1 MTHNHP
7 KTKEMDTLQ
16 LKLREARKTCADDGY
31 NGKFCAVFDEAITA
45 IGNARIKAKELNSL
59 LWRYGSHPDGCARA
73 MAEGQGCTCGL
84 ADALELA
91 DLYDA

>member
-1 MTHNHP
+1 MTHKHP
-7 KTKEMDTLQ
+7 KVSGMDTLQ
-16 LKLREARKTCADDGY
+16 LRLRDARKVCAYDGY
-31 NGKFCAVFDEAITA
+31 NKGFCSVFDDAIVA
-45 IGNARIKAKELNSL
+45 IENAKNKARELNSL

-84 ADALELA
+84 ADALELS

>member
-7 KTKEMDTLQ
+7 KTAGMDALQ

-31 NGKFCAVFDEAITA
+31 NGKFCSVFDEAINA
-45 IGNARIKAKELNSL
+45 IGNARIKTKELNSL

-91 DLYDA
+91 DMYDA